1 MKNNIITNSKKSKK
15 FLLIFGIIAVI
26 GLLFLVLIYFSGSSL
41 PTNYILYKIVDDF
54 DDIVETLFEL
64 ALTVAV
70 IVFLIV
76 FFKKI
81 WHKLWFIIYFKLNFK
96 TKD

>member
-1 MKNNIITNSKKSKK
+1 MKNNIITTSKKSKK
-15 FLLIFGIIAVI
+15 ILLIAGIVAIA
-26 GLLFLVLIYFSGSSL
+26 GLIFLALMYFSRYFGGG
-41 PTNYILYKIVDDF
+41 YILYYMLHEF

-64 ALTVAV
+64 SLTVAV

-81 WHKLWFIIYFKLNFK
+81 WHKL
-96 TKD
+96 

>member
-64 ALTVAV
+64 ALTIAV

-81 WHKLWFIIYFKLNFK
+81 WHKL
-96 TKD
+96 

>member
-1 MKNNIITNSKKSKK
+1 MKNNIITTSKKSKK
-15 FLLIFGIIAVI
+15 ILLIAGIVAI
-26 GLLFLVLIYFSGSSL
+26 GLIFLSLIYFMYLSNRYGMNM
-41 PTNYILYKIVDDF
+41 NYILYHIIDEF

-64 ALTVAV
+64 SLTVAV

-81 WHKLWFIIYFKLNFK
+81 WNKL
-96 TKD
+96 

>member
-1 MKNNIITNSKKSKK
+1 MKNNIITTSKKSKK
-15 FLLIFGIIAVI
+15 ILLIAGIVSIA
-26 GLLFLVLIYFSGSSL
+26 GLIFLALMYFSRYFGGG
-41 PTNYILYKIVDDF
+41 YILYYMLHEF

-64 ALTVAV
+64 SITVAV

-81 WHKLWFIIYFKLNFK
+81 WNKL
-96 TKD
+96 

>member
-15 FLLIFGIIAVI
+15 FLWILGIVAVI
-26 GLLFLVLIYFSGSSL
+26 GLFFLALIYFSRSL

-64 ALTVAV
+64 ALTVAI

-81 WHKLWFIIYFKLNFK
+81 WHKL
-96 TKD
+96 

>member
-1 MKNNIITNSKKSKK
+1 MKNNIITTSKKSKK
-15 FLLIFGIIAVI
+15 ILLIAGIVAIA
-26 GLLFLVLIYFSGSSL
+26 GLIFLGLIYFSRYFGGG
-41 PTNYILYKIVDDF
+41 YILYYMLHEF

-64 ALTVAV
+64 SLTVVV

-81 WHKLWFIIYFKLNFK
+81 WNKL
-96 TKD
+96 

>member
-15 FLLIFGIIAVI
+15 FLWILGIIAVI
-26 GLLFLVLIYFSGSSL
+26 GLLFLVLIYFSGSL
-41 PTNYILYKIVDDF
+41 PANYILYKIVDDF

-81 WHKLWFIIYFKLNFK
+81 WNKL
-96 TKD
+96 

>member
-70 IVFLIV
+70 IVFLVV

-81 WHKLWFIIYFKLNFK
+81 WNKL
-96 TKD
+96 

>member
-81 WHKLWFIIYFKLNFK
+81 WNKL
-96 TKD
+96 

>member
-1 MKNNIITNSKKSKK
+1 MKNNIITTSKKSKK
-15 FLLIFGIIAVI
+15 ILLIAGIVAIA
-26 GLLFLVLIYFSGSSL
+26 GLIFLALMYFSRYFGGG
-41 PTNYILYKIVDDF
+41 YILYYMLHEF

-64 ALTVAV
+64 SLTVAV

-81 WHKLWFIIYFKLNFK
+81 WNKL
-96 TKD
+96 

>member
-15 FLLIFGIIAVI
+15 LLFIVIIAAIVI
-26 GLLFLVLIYFSGSSL
+26 LLFLALMYFSRHFG
-41 PTNYILYKIVDDF
+41 TNYILYHILDDF

-64 ALTVAV
+64 SLTVAV
-70 IVFLIV
+70 IIFLVV

-81 WHKLWFIIYFKLNFK
+81 WNKL
-96 TKD
+96 

>member
-26 GLLFLVLIYFSGSSL
+26 GLLFLVLIYFSVSSL

-81 WHKLWFIIYFKLNFK
+81 WNKL
-96 TKD
+96 

>member
-15 FLLIFGIIAVI
+15 FLWILGIVAVI
-26 GLLFLVLIYFSGSSL
+26 GLLFLVLIYFSGSL
-41 PTNYILYKIVDDF
+41 PTNDDF

-81 WHKLWFIIYFKLNFK
+81 WHKL
-96 TKD
+96 

>member
-15 FLLIFGIIAVI
+15 FLWILGIVAVI
-26 GLLFLVLIYFSGSSL
+26 GLFFLALIYFSRSL

-64 ALTVAV
+64 ALTVTV

-81 WHKLWFIIYFKLNFK
+81 WHKL
-96 TKD
+96 

>member
-1 MKNNIITNSKKSKK
+1 MKNNIITTSKKSKK
-15 FLLIFGIIAVI
+15 ILLVAGIVAIAGLIFLA
-26 GLLFLVLIYFSGSSL
+26 LMYFSRYFGGG
-41 PTNYILYKIVDDF
+41 YILYYMLHEF

-64 ALTVAV
+64 SLTVAV

-81 WHKLWFIIYFKLNFK
+81 WNKL
-96 TKD
+96 

>member
-15 FLLIFGIIAVI
+15 LFLIIGIVAVTGLIFL
-26 GLLFLVLIYFSGSSL
+26 GLMYFSRYFGGG
-41 PTNYILYKIVDDF
+41 YILYRIIDDF

-64 ALTVAV
+64 SLTVAV
-70 IVFLIV
+70 IVFLVV

-81 WHKLWFIIYFKLNFK
+81 WHKL
-96 TKD
+96 

>member
-15 FLLIFGIIAVI
+15 FLWILGIIAVI

-81 WHKLWFIIYFKLNFK
+81 WHKL
-96 TKD
+96 

>member
-1 MKNNIITNSKKSKK
+1 MKNNVITNSKKSKK
-15 FLLIFGIIAVI
+15 FLWILGIIAVI
-26 GLLFLVLIYFSGSSL
+26 GLLFLVLIYFSGSL
-41 PTNYILYKIVDDF
+41 HTNYILYKIVDDF

-81 WHKLWFIIYFKLNFK
+81 WNKL
-96 TKD
+96 

>member
-1 MKNNIITNSKKSKK
+1 MKNNIITTSKKSKK
-15 FLLIFGIIAVI
+15 ILLIAGIVAIA
-26 GLLFLVLIYFSGSSL
+26 GLIFLSLMYFSRYFGGG
-41 PTNYILYKIVDDF
+41 YILYYMLHEF

-64 ALTVAV
+64 SITVAV

-81 WHKLWFIIYFKLNFK
+81 WNKL
-96 TKD
+96 

>member
-1 MKNNIITNSKKSKK
+1 MKNNIITNSKRSKK
-15 FLLIFGIIAVI
+15 FLLIFGIIAII
-26 GLLFLVLIYFSGSSL
+26 GLLFLVLIYFIGSSL

-81 WHKLWFIIYFKLNFK
+81 WNKL
-96 TKD
+96 

>member
-15 FLLIFGIIAVI
+15 FLWILGIVAVI

-41 PTNYILYKIVDDF
+41 PINYILYKIVDDF

-81 WHKLWFIIYFKLNFK
+81 WNKL
-96 TKD
+96 

>member
-26 GLLFLVLIYFSGSSL
+26 GLLFLVLIYFSRSSL

-81 WHKLWFIIYFKLNFK
+81 WNKL
-96 TKD
+96 

>member
-15 FLLIFGIIAVI
+15 LFLIIGIVAVAGLIFL
-26 GLLFLVLIYFSGSSL
+26 GLMYLSRYFGGG
-41 PTNYILYKIVDDF
+41 YILYRIFDDF

-64 ALTVAV
+64 SLTVAV
-70 IVFLIV
+70 IVFLVV

-81 WHKLWFIIYFKLNFK
+81 WHKL
-96 TKD
+96 

>member
-1 MKNNIITNSKKSKK
+1 MKNNVITNSKKSKK

-26 GLLFLVLIYFSGSSL
+26 GLLFLVLIYFSVSSL

-81 WHKLWFIIYFKLNFK
+81 WNKL
-96 TKD
+96 

>member
-1 MKNNIITNSKKSKK
+1 MKNNIITTSKKSKK
-15 FLLIFGIIAVI
+15 ILLIAGIVAIAGLIFLALMYCSRYFG
-26 GLLFLVLIYFSGSSL
+26 GG
-41 PTNYILYKIVDDF
+41 YILYRIFDDF

-64 ALTVAV
+64 SLTVAV

-81 WHKLWFIIYFKLNFK
+81 WHKL
-96 TKD
+96 

>member
-15 FLLIFGIIAVI
+15 ILLIAGIIAIV
-26 GLLFLVLIYFSGSSL
+26 GLIFLGLMYFSGYFGGGYL
-41 PTNYILYKIVDDF
+41 LYRIIDDF
-54 DDIVETLFEL
+54 DDIVEALFEL
-64 ALTVAV
+64 SLTVAV

-81 WHKLWFIIYFKLNFK
+81 WNKL
-96 TKD
+96 

>member
-15 FLLIFGIIAVI
+15 ILLIAGIIAIV
-26 GLLFLVLIYFSGSSL
+26 GLIFLGLMYFSRYFGGG
-41 PTNYILYKIVDDF
+41 YILYKIVDDF

-81 WHKLWFIIYFKLNFK
+81 WNKL
-96 TKD
+96 

>member
-1 MKNNIITNSKKSKK
+1 MKNNVITNSKKSKK

-26 GLLFLVLIYFSGSSL
+26 GLLFLVLIYFSVSSL

-81 WHKLWFIIYFKLNFK
+81 WHKL
-96 TKD
+96 

>member
-15 FLLIFGIIAVI
+15 FLWILGIVAVI
-26 GLLFLVLIYFSGSSL
+26 GLFFLALIYFSRSL

-64 ALTVAV
+64 TLTVAI

-81 WHKLWFIIYFKLNFK
+81 WHKL
-96 TKD
+96 